1 MPDLC
6 RLAPFAIVAP
16 LLVGCVLLEPVPGPT
31 YVSGP
36 TYYSSDGSVASSGSV
51 VYREG
56 SYYRAR

>member
-1 MPDLC
+1 MPNLR

-31 YVSGP
+31 YVTGP
-36 TYYSSDGSVASSGSV
+36 TSYSTDGSVASSGSV